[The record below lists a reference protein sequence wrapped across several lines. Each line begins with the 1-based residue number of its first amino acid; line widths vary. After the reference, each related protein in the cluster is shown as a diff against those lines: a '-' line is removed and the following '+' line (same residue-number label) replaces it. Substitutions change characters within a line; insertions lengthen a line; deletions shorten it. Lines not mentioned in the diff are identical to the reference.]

1 MAGEIQLNSTTM
13 ATESSGTITLSN
25 VNSATNRTNLGLGSI
40 ATQAADSV
48 AITGGSISSDL
59 SAVKLITSKTPTAAT
74 TVEFTESDI
83 FSANYSMV
91 KFIFTNISPAT
102 DNSDLLAEVRVSGTY
117 QTANYKGFHRRHFYG
132 QGATIEIATN
142 STTNW
147 ELAADI
153 GTDTSELG
161 FGELDLYSTSTSD
174 WQYYKSEFVVQ
185 DSTATPALYH
195 GGGQFQSTTAIDG
208 IRFRWS
214 TGGNF
219 DASGKIYV
227 YGFRI

>member
-1 MAGEIQLNSTTM
+1 MAGEIQVNSVT
-13 ATESSGTITLSN
+13 ALTESGSN
-25 VNSATNRTNLGLGSI
+25 IVLNNVDTATNRTNLGLGSI

-48 AITGGSISSDL
+48 SITGGSISSAL

-102 DNSDLLAEVRVSGTY
+102 DTSDLLAAVRVSGTY
-117 QTANYKGFHRRHFYG
+117 QTANYKGFYRRHYYG
-132 QGATIEIATN
+132 QAASIEGASNFTA
-142 STTNW
+142 NW
-147 ELAADI
+147 GLAADI
-153 GTDTSELG
+153 GTATSELG
-161 FGELDLYSTSTSD
+161 FGELDLYTTSASD

-185 DSTATPALYH
+185 DASAIPVLYH

-208 IRFRWS
+208 IRFRWG

-219 DASGKIYV
+219 DASGGIYV
-227 YGFRI
+227 YGFQI